1 MEYREIRPEDDAAL
15 AALIRKSLEAN
26 RLDIPGTA
34 YFDETL
40 DHLSDHYLGDPA
52 KRFYYIAEDDGEVAG
67 GIGLDKA
74 DLFDECAEL
83 QKLYLADRVKG
94 CGYGYRLI
102 ELIEDKARELGYR
115 RMYLETHTNL
125 EAAIRLYEKC
135 GYYLIEKPEAIVH
148 SSMNRFFLKE
158 L

>member
-74 DLFDECAEL
+74 DLFDEC
-83 QKLYLADRVKG
+83 
-94 CGYGYRLI
+94 
-102 ELIEDKARELGYR
+102 IEDKARELGYR